1 MSRKREYIIR
11 ELNSVIDN
19 IKRDVDWEYV
29 LDELSNII
37 VEIDNVEEDD

>member
-29 LDELSNII
+29 LDELSNIV
-37 VEIDNVEEDD
+37 VEIDNMEEDD

>member
-1 MSRKREYIIR
+1 MESKREYIIR

-29 LDELSNII
+29 LDELSNIMS
-37 VEIDNVEEDD
+37 EIDNVEEED